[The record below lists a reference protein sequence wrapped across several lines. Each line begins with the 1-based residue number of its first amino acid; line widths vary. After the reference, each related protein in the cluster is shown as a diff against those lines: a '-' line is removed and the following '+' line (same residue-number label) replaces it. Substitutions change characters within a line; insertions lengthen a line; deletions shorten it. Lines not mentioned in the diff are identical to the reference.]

1 MKNFKIKL
9 VTVKSSD
16 QQGLTKV
23 QAQINQWITVGLLV
37 KYEIHTANEDCVFN
51 ICLRKEAS
59 K

>member
-23 QAQINQWITVGLLV
+23 QAQLNQWITTGLLA
-37 KYEIHTANEDCVFN
+37 KYEIHAAGDNVVFN
-51 ICLRKEAS
+51 ICLRKEA

>member
-9 VTVKSSD
+9 VTVKSND

-23 QAQINQWITVGLLV
+23 QAQLNQWITTGLLA
-37 KYEIHTANEDCVFN
+37 KYEIHTTGVDVIFN
-51 ICLRKEAS
+51 ICLRKEA

>member
-9 VTVKSSD
+9 VTVKSND

-23 QAQINQWITVGLLV
+23 QAQLNQWITNGLLV
-37 KYEIHTANEDCVFN
+37 KYEIHAGAEDCVFN

>member
-9 VTVKSSD
+9 VTVSSSD

-23 QAQINQWITVGLLV
+23 QAQLNQWITTGLLV
-37 KYEIHTANEDCVFN
+37 KYEIHTAGEDVIFN
-51 ICLRKEAS
+51 ICLRKEA